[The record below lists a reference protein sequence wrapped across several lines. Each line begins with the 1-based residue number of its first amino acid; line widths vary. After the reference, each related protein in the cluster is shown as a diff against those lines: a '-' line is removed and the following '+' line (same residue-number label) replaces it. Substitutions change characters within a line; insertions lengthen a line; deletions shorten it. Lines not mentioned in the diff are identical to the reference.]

1 MKMVGPGGRR
11 ISTNGGVP
19 TTPTHRILWLRP
31 TRGENIS
38 VRRQRIANHLED
50 KEFLV
55 DIQNA
60 SGLDALNAIEL
71 AVTGDYDAIL
81 GNVRM
86 GLYVAFPVARA
97 LDVPFA
103 GTVSDPI
110 TDIDSLPRPLFEILR
125 RYEWFAL
132 GQADACTFTYQST
145 YEEAKR
151 RGIDG
156 RKLPNAVDY
165 DQFADPDSGAVERAR
180 EVLDQAGVDTSKPIV
195 IYVGGLT
202 EETYH
207 ISDILGAAEETPGW
221 EFVFIGEGEAE
232 EAVAAAA
239 DRQENIFYPGS
250 FEYALMPGFMSHA
263 TAGFCFKDAEQPLK
277 VMEYGAAGVVTIAQ
291 PGELRLRLDDDE
303 AVFIDPV
310 PSEIARTLTELAA
323 DEKRRETLTENLRQ
337 RARQESWRAVADE
350 FYAFL
355 NEITSENQ
363 E

>member
-1 MKMVGPGGRR
+1 MQMVGSGVQQVSTDGGSP
-11 ISTNGGVP
+11 STL
-19 TTPTHRILWLRP
+19 THRVLWLRP

-38 VRRQRIANHLED
+38 VRRQRIANHLEARGVA
-50 KEFLV
+50 V

-60 SGLDALNAIEL
+60 SRLDALDAVKQ

-86 GLYVAFPVARA
+86 GLYVGFPVARM

-110 TDIDSLPRPLFEILR
+110 TDIDSLPGPLFEVLR

-132 GQADACTFTYQST
+132 AQADACTFTYQST

-165 DQFADPDSGAVERAR
+165 DEFADPPPSAVERAGDIL
-180 EVLDQAGVDTSKPIV
+180 EESGVKTAKPIA

-207 ISDILGAAEETPGW
+207 ITDILGAAQETPEW
-221 EFVFIGEGEAE
+221 EFVFVGEGEE
-232 EAVAAAA
+232 EDAVAAAA
-239 DRQENIFYPGS
+239 ETQNNVYYPGS
-250 FEYALMPGFMSHA
+250 FEYELMPGFMAYAS
-263 TAGFCFKDAEQPLK
+263 AGFCFKDAEQPLK

-291 PGELRLRLDDDE
+291 PGDLQLRLDDNE
-303 AVFIDPV
+303 AVFIRPE
-310 PSEIARTLTELAA
+310 SNEISRTLTQLEADKTHRKMLA
-323 DEKRRETLTENLRQ
+323 ENLQ
-337 RARQESWRAVADE
+337 KRARTESWRAVADE
-350 FYAFL
+350 FHDL
-355 NEITSENQ
+355 LMEITSEN
-363 E
+363 